1 MLKSPN
7 LETAEEHPKHSA
19 VLIGG
24 SSMFNND
31 RQALL
36 GDTTE
41 KLTISYGTL
50 TTNSSSNSSTDPLT
64 NGRKSKKAKEKPRKL
79 GLFSSSTALD
89 YFLIIVG
96 TFASVVHGAGFP
108 LLSIVLGGMTSGL

>member
-50 TTNSSSNSSTDPLT
+50 TTDSSNSSTDPLT
-64 NGRKSKKAKEKPRKL
+64 NERKKKAKEKPRKL
-79 GLFSSSTALD
+79 GLVS
-89 YFLIIVG
+89 
-96 TFASVVHGAGFP
+96 
-108 LLSIVLGGMTSGL
+108 